1 MSYLRV
7 NSTLVKAKQI
17 ANIGNDRIYI
27 SNTFLDFEFSV
38 NRVLI
43 DSNTLKVQ
51 FHICMVYN
59 NIITSSFQYII

>member
-59 NIITSSFQYII
+59 KIITSSFQYII

>member
-51 FHICMVYN
+51 FHIGVVYN